1 MAPIVA
7 LTTARAV
14 VASNATAMQCP
25 TAMRISNP
33 LSRRGSPVLARLRPR
48 SKKIHALVLST
59 SSESSDTSYPSVEDE
74 SSINGMTAFLDS
86 LKYDANGLCVA
97 IAQDIDTGE
106 VLMQAFAD
114 RNAICETLQTGLGTF
129 YSRSRRGRWCKGETS
144 GHYLTVKSVYMD
156 CDKDSIIYLCEPIG
170 PACHTNAPTCY
181 FQQINLVEGE
191 DGSLSVRIAG
201 EHTST
206 ANAPMTTLYGLQ
218 RTIAARK
225 AEMTG
230 SGSGSTEKPSWT
242 AKLLSNPELCCKK
255 VREEAGEL
263 CQAHEEK
270 EGKERAASEAADL
283 LYHAMVLMNIEGI
296 TLEDVNREL
305 RRREGTS
312 GIVEKASR
320 PKK

>member
-1 MAPIVA
+1 MGQS
-7 LTTARAV
+7 TARRACV
-14 VASNATAMQCP
+14 GDGMHHS
-25 TAMRISNP
+25 
-33 LSRRGSPVLARLRPR
+33 SRRAGVVSR
-48 SKKIHALVLST
+48 SRMASRRRGVVFKAAVK
-59 SSESSDTSYPSVEDE
+59 DE
-74 SSINGMTAFLDS
+74 ASIEGMTPFLDS
-86 LKYDANGLCVA
+86 LKYDSSGLCVA
-97 IAQDIDTGE
+97 IAQDVDTGE

-129 YSRSRRGRWCKGETS
+129 YSRSRKGRWCKGETS
-144 GHYLTVKSVYMD
+144 GHFLTVKSVYMD
-156 CDKDSIIYLCEPIG
+156 CDSDSIIYLCEPIG

-181 FQQINLVEGE
+181 FKQIKMFEKE
-191 DGSLSVRIAG
+191 DGSLSVGVLG

-206 ANAPMTTLYGLQ
+206 GNAPMTTLYGLQ
-218 RTIAARK
+218 RTIAQRK
-225 AEMTG
+225 AEA
-230 SGSGSTEKPSWT
+230 GSTEKPSWT

-283 LYHAMVLMNIEGI
+283 LYHTMVLMNIEGI

-312 GIVEKASR
+312 GILEKASR